1 MCKFL
6 STGSEINSNFTKFKA
21 KDTQELIFCWRPPHP
36 HADICT
42 KTVWTRHNFVYL
54 IILFLSTKQYENS
67 NMSWGYPCRKHKYF
81 NTFITISQC
90 FKIFLTLEV
99 SWWNK
104 CTCLQARVDSFRSK
118 PVKASA
124 EQWLSMDVMIQ
135 FWTTLSSFG
144 SGWYKVWVV
153 QYHLTTTALC
163 NLLKKGC

>member
-67 NMSWGYPCRKHKYF
+67 NMSWGYPCRKHKHF
-81 NTFITISQC
+81 NTFISIAQC

-118 PVKASA
+118 PA
-124 EQWLSMDVMIQ
+124 EGQCRAVVINGCNDSVLDNFVIIWLWLVQGVGGSIPPHHH
-135 FWTTLSSFG
+135 FTL
-144 SGWYKVWVV
+144 
-153 QYHLTTTALC
+153 
-163 NLLKKGC
+163 